1 MVGKTYFYQAG
12 SYGGRMEILRKP
24 PCAKIYGGSNHARH
38 PFGEHRVSVYA
49 KQNMEKYS
57 ITDSVIKTDAKGLE
71 ITHFSVKA
79 RNELTIDD
87 L

>member
-57 ITDSVIKTDAKGLE
+57 ITDSETGMRE
-71 ITHFSVKA
+71 HQRTSGCSYYTTF
-79 RNELTIDD
+79 
-87 L
+87 